1 MMTVKQVSSLTGVSA
16 RTLQFYDEI
25 GLFKPTQVTDA
36 GYRLYDESA
45 LEELQQILFF
55 KELDFTLKEIKI
67 IMDDPQFNKAAAFEK
82 QRELIR
88 IKRDRLNALLGLLDK
103 LLKGEKCMEVKD
115 FDMSEYFRVLA
126 DFKNT
131 HTDEIVKQLGDME
144 SFDRMVDGM
153 KNRESEIAEMAVR
166 QYGSCLLYTSYTRTQ
181 VLSSGIPI
189 LPPSSSPHWQSISA
203 YFFTTSEPAV
213 VWMPFSSNARYAL
226 SVIHIYVI
234 QAYIKNEES
243 AYAVPNHSLCAF
255 VRIHLEPGES
265 KRFEL
270 QVPPTAFTVVDEDG
284 RRFVDS
290 RRFLLYVGCLLYTSP
305 PEQSA

>member
-103 LLKGEKCMEVKD
+103 LLKGEKCMEFKD

-166 QYGSCLLYTSYTRTQ
+166 QYGSIENFTRAMENNMGDF
-181 VLSSGIPI
+181 LKNG
-189 LPPSSSPHWQSISA
+189 
-203 YFFTTSEPAV
+203 PAV
-213 VWMPFSSNARYAL
+213 DKSLVDSLIRKTDELTKTLTSDLTCDPASPKVQEAVEELINFTNESNRGMDMGAGYWPAIAD
-226 SVIHIYVI
+226 SYMTNP
-234 QAYIKNEES
+234 AYIQVNDQKYGDGAS
-243 AYAVPNHSLCAF
+243 RFIGLAIKAY
-255 VRIHLEPGES
+255 LE
-265 KRFEL
+265 R
-270 QVPPTAFTVVDEDG
+270 Q
-284 RRFVDS
+284 
-290 RRFLLYVGCLLYTSP
+290 
-305 PEQSA
+305 

>member
-55 KELDFTLKEIKI
+55 KELDFTLKEIKT

-103 LLKGEKCMEVKD
+103 LLKGEKCMEFKD

-166 QYGSCLLYTSYTRTQ
+166 QYGSIENFTRAMENNMGDF
-181 VLSSGIPI
+181 LKKG
-189 LPPSSSPHWQSISA
+189 
-203 YFFTTSEPAV
+203 PAV
-213 VWMPFSSNARYAL
+213 D
-226 SVIHIYVI
+226 
-234 QAYIKNEES
+234 K
-243 AYAVPNHSLCAF
+243 SL
-255 VRIHLEPGES
+255 
-265 KRFEL
+265 
-270 QVPPTAFTVVDEDG
+270 
-284 RRFVDS
+284 VDS
-290 RRFLLYVGCLLYTSP
+290 LIRRTDELTKALTSDLTCDP
-305 PEQSA
+305 ASPKVQEAVEELINFTNESNRGMDMGAGYWPAIADSYMTNPAYMQVNDQKYGDGASRFIGLAIKAYLERQ

>member
-36 GYRLYDESA
+36 GYRLYDERA

-103 LLKGEKCMEVKD
+103 LLKGEKCMEFKD

-166 QYGSCLLYTSYTRTQ
+166 QYGSIDNFTRAMENNFGNF
-181 VLSSGIPI
+181 LKNG
-189 LPPSSSPHWQSISA
+189 
-203 YFFTTSEPAV
+203 PAV
-213 VWMPFSSNARYAL
+213 DKAL
-226 SVIHIYVI
+226 
-234 QAYIKNEES
+234 
-243 AYAVPNHSLCAF
+243 
-255 VRIHLEPGES
+255 
-265 KRFEL
+265 
-270 QVPPTAFTVVDEDG
+270 
-284 RRFVDS
+284 VDS
-290 RRFLLYVGCLLYTSP
+290 LIRRTDELTKTLTSDLTCDP
-305 PEQSA
+305 ASPKVQEAVEELINFTNESNRGMDMGAGYWPAIADSYMTNPAYMQVNDQKYGDGASRFIGLAIKAYLERQ

>member
-55 KELDFTLKEIKI
+55 KELDFTLKEIKT

-103 LLKGEKCMEVKD
+103 LLKGEKCMEFKD

-166 QYGSCLLYTSYTRTQ
+166 QYGSIENFTRAMENNMGDF
-181 VLSSGIPI
+181 LKNG
-189 LPPSSSPHWQSISA
+189 
-203 YFFTTSEPAV
+203 PAV
-213 VWMPFSSNARYAL
+213 D
-226 SVIHIYVI
+226 
-234 QAYIKNEES
+234 K
-243 AYAVPNHSLCAF
+243 SL
-255 VRIHLEPGES
+255 
-265 KRFEL
+265 
-270 QVPPTAFTVVDEDG
+270 
-284 RRFVDS
+284 VDS
-290 RRFLLYVGCLLYTSP
+290 LIRRTDELTKALTSDLTCDP
-305 PEQSA
+305 ASPKVQEAVEELINFTNESNRGMDMGAGYWPAIADSYMTNPAYMQVNDQKYGDGASRFIGLAIKAYLERQ

>member
-103 LLKGEKCMEVKD
+103 LLKGEKCMEFKD

-166 QYGSCLLYTSYTRTQ
+166 QYGSIDNFTRAMENNFGNF
-181 VLSSGIPI
+181 LKNG
-189 LPPSSSPHWQSISA
+189 
-203 YFFTTSEPAV
+203 PAV
-213 VWMPFSSNARYAL
+213 DKAL
-226 SVIHIYVI
+226 
-234 QAYIKNEES
+234 
-243 AYAVPNHSLCAF
+243 
-255 VRIHLEPGES
+255 
-265 KRFEL
+265 
-270 QVPPTAFTVVDEDG
+270 
-284 RRFVDS
+284 VDS
-290 RRFLLYVGCLLYTSP
+290 LIRRTDELTKTLTSDLTCDPASPKVQEAVEELINFTNESNRGMDMGAGYWPAIADSYMTNPAYMQVFDKKYVDVAYLFIGL
-305 PEQSA
+305 AI